1 MTATLPELKEQLRQL
16 QSLHAAGTLDDG
28 AYGRARAEVERRVV
42 ERVAG
47 EAGEHAGAGCG
58 ARPWRLWASVAT
70 TVLTIAVAG
79 YAWTGTPKAAWNAS
93 QLAATAP
100 AAGASAPGPA
110 LAAQRVEAMVNRLAE
125 HLQSSPDDAEGWA
138 MLARSLTV
146 LGRHAQALPAYE
158 RARALHG
165 DDAALLADHADAL
178 AVAQGRRMSGEPM
191 ALVRRA
197 LQLDPDNLK
206 ALSLAGTD
214 AFERADYSAAVTH
227 WEHAR
232 RVAPSDS
239 PYLAQLQSGIQ
250 EARSLGGAA
259 SASETT
265 APAPSVSTPAA
276 APPAARITGTVS
288 LATALKS
295 QVRPDDTV
303 FVFARAVQGSR
314 MPVAILRRQVRDLPF
329 DFTLDDASAM
339 SPAQR
344 LSSLPQATVIAR
356 VSRSGNAAPQPGD
369 LIGELSP
376 VALGTSGLR
385 LEIARVAE
393 R

>member
-16 QSLHAAGTLDDG
+16 QSLHAAGTLDDA

-42 ERVAG
+42 ERVAS
-47 EAGEHAGAGCG
+47 EAGEPAGAGRG
-58 ARPWRLWASVAT
+58 TRPWRLWASAAT

-125 HLQSSPDDAEGWA
+125 HLQSSPADAEGWA

-146 LGRHAQALPAYE
+146 LGRQKQALPAYE
-158 RARALHG
+158 KARALHG

-232 RVAPSDS
+232 RVAPSGS
-239 PYLAQLQSGIQ
+239 PYLAQLQSGIE
-250 EARSLGGAA
+250 EARSLGGAT

-265 APAPSVSTPAA
+265 APSPSTPAA
-276 APPAARITGTVS
+276 APPSARITGTVS

-295 QVRPDDTV
+295 QVRPEDTV

-376 VALGTSGLR
+376 VALGTRDLR
-385 LEIARVAE
+385 LEISRVAE